1 MSYCTQHP
9 GKEAVGACCECG
21 HLVCKACYTEL
32 NDKVYCAA
40 CANKLFTLREQE
52 APKPVTPS
60 APIQQKQEEP
70 VKQVVQPEPPKPA
83 EPVTPVHQAAQ
94 PKQEIMITPP
104 PAMPEKPA
112 PAPIPQVV
120 KEATPAATP
129 PVAKEAVAATK
140 FETTQAAA
148 AKEKPAKPAATSPK
162 SIGPWWWW
170 LAPVFLAFIGG
181 LLAWSMTKA
190 KEPGKARIMLF
201 TGIGL
206 SVVYALVIVIFA
218 VLPGISASP
227 SSKGTII
234 YSSDGDKSWQI
245 WVINPSGADA
255 DQFSISDN
263 ISKYFNAQ
271 QSWSPAAQKVAFC
284 SSRDGNYEVYTI
296 DADGSNE
303 INITNNNY
311 ADIVPDWSPDG
322 KKIAFVSNRDG
333 NDEIYAMNPD
343 GSDVK
348 RLTNSKPADAKPRW
362 SPGSDKILFST
373 ERDGNWEIYV
383 MDADGSNQRRLT
395 TNDAWEGQGRWSPD
409 GKTIVFSSN
418 RDGNPEIYTM
428 DADGNNQKRVTF
440 NSANDYGPC
449 FSPDGT
455 KIVYYFNTDKTD
467 ELYIMNLDGG
477 NQVRLTKTKVT
488 NQNPQWI
495 SEKLKAPAVLKVP
508 PLRSSPIGSDVATAN
523 KNPSGEDNAHYVKYI
538 AKDEG
543 SIDMIKVYS
552 TKAGNVKA
560 AIYSHNNK
568 DDVPLDKLSSNDQP
582 VPCAV
587 NQWNN
592 IPIPPVTLIKGM
604 SYWLA
609 FNSDTS
615 GVVMNGT
622 GQQKLMYGKAV
633 FEDFTFPAN
642 PPSGMAAG
650 SKYDVSIS
658 CWGFGQSQSAGGTK
672 PSE

>member
-9 GKEAVGACCECG
+9 GKEAVGSCCECG

-32 NDKVYCAA
+32 NDKVYCSS
-40 CANKLFTLREQE
+40 CANKLFTMREQE
-52 APKPVTPS
+52 APKVVTPPPP
-60 APIQQKQEEP
+60 APQKPQQVETPMPVEP
-70 VKQVVQPEPPKPA
+70 VKQAIQPEPPKPA
-83 EPVTPVHQAAQ
+83 EPVKQAALPRQ
-94 PKQEIMITPP
+94 DVIIVPPP
-104 PAMPEKPA
+104 PAVQEKP
-112 PAPIPQVV
+112 
-120 KEATPAATP
+120 
-129 PVAKEAVAATK
+129 AVAATP
-140 FETTQAAA
+140 QI
-148 AKEKPAKPAATSPK
+148 AKEPAPEVRKDATPPAPDKIKPAQPATAGSK
-162 SIGPWWWW
+162 SMGFLWW

-181 LLAWSMTKA
+181 LLAWFMTKA
-190 KEPGKARIMLF
+190 REPGKAKIMLF

-206 SVVYALVIVIFA
+206 TVVYALAIVIFA
-218 VLPGISASP
+218 VLPGISVSQ

-245 WVINPSGADA
+245 WVINPSGSDA

-263 ISKYFNAQ
+263 VSKYFNAQ
-271 QSWSPAAQKVAFC
+271 QSWSPAAKKMAFC
-284 SSRDGNYEVYTI
+284 SSRDGNNEVYTI

-333 NDEIYAMNPD
+333 NDEIYVMNPD

-395 TNDAWEGQGRWSPD
+395 TNEAWEGQGRWSPD

-477 NQVRLTKTKVT
+477 NQVRLTKTKVN

-495 SEKLKAPAVLKVP
+495 SEKLKAPAVLEVP
-508 PLRSSPIGSDVATAN
+508 PLRSSPIGSDVSAAN
-523 KNPSGEDNAHYVKYI
+523 KNPSGEDYVHYVKYI
-538 AKDEG
+538 ADDSG
-543 SIDMIKVYS
+543 SVDMIKVYS

-560 AIYSHNNK
+560 AVYSHNNK
-568 DDVPLDKLSSNDQP
+568 DDVPLEKLSSNDQP
-582 VPCAV
+582 TACAA

-592 IPIPPVTLIKGM
+592 IPIPPVTLTKGS

-609 FNSDTS
+609 FDSDTT
-615 GVVMNGT
+615 GIVMNGT

-658 CWGFGQSQSAGGTK
+658 CWGMGQSQSSGDTK
-672 PSE
+672 PTVKDK